1 MAKAAPLLASVKRAD
16 WLRYAVGECFF
27 SDLRPVSVGTS
38 KKFGLH
44 NEQTD
49 RKFVPELGV
58 PHVQT
63 MALDLSE
70 LT

>member
-1 MAKAAPLLASVKRAD
+1 MAKAAPLLASVERGN
-16 WLRYAVGECFF
+16 WLGYAVGECFF

-49 RKFVPELGV
+49 RKIVPEA
-58 PHVQT
+58 HVKQT
-63 MALDLSE
+63 MALDLSK